1 MNALSTIAWLAVGI
15 LMIVA
20 NWRIFE
26 KAGQPGWASI
36 IPIYNV
42 ITLLRISGRSGWWF
56 LGFCVPLLN
65 FFVII
70 RLVFELAR
78 AFGRG
83 VGFGFGL
90 LFLSPIF
97 LPVLAFGDSRY
108 VGRSGAQAAPLPA

>member
-1 MNALSTIAWLAVGI
+1 MNGLSALGWLAVCI
-15 LMIVA
+15 LLIVA

-42 ITLLRISGRSGWWF
+42 ITLLRITGRSGWWF
-56 LGFCVPLLN
+56 LGFCVPFLN
-65 FFVII
+65 LFVVI
-70 RLVFELAR
+70 RLVFELAG

-97 LPVLAFGDSRY
+97 LPVLAFSDARY
-108 VGRSGAQAAPLPA
+108 IGRTAGQAAPLPA